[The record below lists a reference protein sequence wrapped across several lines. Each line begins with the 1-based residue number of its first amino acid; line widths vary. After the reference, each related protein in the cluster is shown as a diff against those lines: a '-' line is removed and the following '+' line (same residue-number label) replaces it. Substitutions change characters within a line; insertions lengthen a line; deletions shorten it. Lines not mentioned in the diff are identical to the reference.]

1 MHRFTKV
8 TIFLSNPIKHKILNI
23 YHFRK
28 VRLKMSDDL
37 KVRKK
42 RKPKSKSRKEE
53 PTAATSSNEQPEFK
67 VTTQI
72 KRNVPIHTREKFDEL

>member
-1 MHRFTKV
+1 
-8 TIFLSNPIKHKILNI
+8 
-23 YHFRK
+23 
-28 VRLKMSDDL
+28 MSDDL

-42 RKPKSKSRKEE
+42 KKPKSKSRKEE

-72 KRNVPIHTREKFDEL
+72 KRNVPIPSREKFDEL